1 MTKQE
6 FNEYIKSQGYT
17 GPGLE
22 LANGGVVNLFKYG
35 GFLG

>member
-6 FNEYIKSQGYT
+6 FNEYIKSQGYA

-22 LANGGVVNLFKYG
+22 LADGGLINFYKYG
-35 GFLG
+35 GFIG